1 MAFGG
6 RRDSPADVGA
16 DGDVMG
22 RDRLAASKL
31 GRTTGTCRLI
41 FISLNLIVFMAIRP
55 DF

>member
-41 FISLNLIVFMAIRP
+41 LSLRILSFYGIRS